1 MEAPLERRP
10 LPLRR
15 RLRRRLVQLRTRPW
29 LVPLLLLLLYL
40 CIMAALSLVA
50 DGWIVAVAATP
61 LLFAVLLTLGCLA
74 AYRRDFYA

>member
-1 MEAPLERRP
+1 MDTP

-15 RLRRRLVQLRTRPW
+15 RLRRSLVRLRTRPW

-40 CIMAALSLVA
+40 GIMAALSLVA

-61 LLFAVLLTLGCLA
+61 LVFAVLLTLACLA

>member
-1 MEAPLERRP
+1 MESQ

-15 RLRRRLVQLRTRPW
+15 RLRRGLVKLRTWPW
-29 LVPLLLLLLYL
+29 LMPLLLLLLYMG
-40 CIMAALSLVA
+40 IMGGLSLVA

>member
-1 MEAPLERRP
+1 MQSH

-15 RLRRRLVQLRTRPW
+15 RLRRGLVKLRTRPW
-29 LVPLLLLLLYL
+29 LVPALLLLLYVGV
-40 CIMAALSLVA
+40 MAGLSLVA

-61 LLFAVLLTLGCLA
+61 LLFAVLLTAGCLA